1 MAGKNV
7 EGQLELFSLFDSVE
21 ELEQKIKGA
30 GLKEVQGEPVME
42 QCYRHRD
49 TGETAVAAYLDYNR
63 VYVADW
69 GRKPLL
75 YQFDS
80 TKEAVG
86 YYADWLDRHASD
98 EAAVAGT
105 AAGSIAEGE
114 GSPLGEYGGR
124 EMKQEELCRKLT
136 EMIAETKAQKLSWRL
151 EVQTTEGNDASE
163 KPIEEEH
170 GTKWTIDECYASYSC
185 NYRGKNSA

>member
-63 VYVADW
+63 VYVVDW

-75 YQFDS
+75 YQF
-80 TKEAVG
+80 E
-86 YYADWLDRHASD
+86 RHSGRKHCRRRRQS
-98 EAAVAGT
+98 AGR
-105 AAGSIAEGE
+105 I
-114 GSPLGEYGGR
+114 R
-124 EMKQEELCRKLT
+124 R
-136 EMIAETKAQKLSWRL
+136 
-151 EVQTTEGNDASE
+151 
-163 KPIEEEH
+163 
-170 GTKWTIDECYASYSC
+170 
-185 NYRGKNSA
+185 

>member
-80 TKEAVG
+80 TKEAVELIQQG
-86 YYADWLDRHASD
+86 LPAPGLCGGLGQ
-98 EAAVAGT
+98 EAPAV
-105 AAGSIAEGE
+105 S
-114 GSPLGEYGGR
+114 
-124 EMKQEELCRKLT
+124 
-136 EMIAETKAQKLSWRL
+136 
-151 EVQTTEGNDASE
+151 V
-163 KPIEEEH
+163 
-170 GTKWTIDECYASYSC
+170 
-185 NYRGKNSA
+185 

>member
-49 TGETAVAAYLDYNR
+49 TG
-63 VYVADW
+63 
-69 GRKPLL
+69 
-75 YQFDS
+75 
-80 TKEAVG
+80 VG

-98 EAAVAGT
+98 EAAVA
-105 AAGSIAEGE
+105 AQRPEALQKAKAVRWEN
-114 GSPLGEYGGR
+114 
-124 EMKQEELCRKLT
+124 T
-136 EMIAETKAQKLSWRL
+136 E
-151 EVQTTEGNDASE
+151 VE
-163 KPIEEEH
+163 K
-170 GTKWTIDECYASYSC
+170 
-185 NYRGKNSA
+185 

>member
-1 MAGKNV
+1 M
-7 EGQLELFSLFDSVE
+7 E

-80 TKEAVG
+80 IKEAVG
-86 YYADWLDRHASD
+86 FYADWLDRHASD
-98 EAAVAGT
+98 EAAVA
-105 AAGSIAEGE
+105 AERPE
-114 GSPLGEYGGR
+114 ALQKAKAVRWEN
-124 EMKQEELCRKLT
+124 T
-136 EMIAETKAQKLSWRL
+136 E
-151 EVQTTEGNDASE
+151 VE
-163 KPIEEEH
+163 K
-170 GTKWTIDECYASYSC
+170 
-185 NYRGKNSA
+185 

>member
-63 VYVADW
+63 VYVA
-69 GRKPLL
+69 P
-75 YQFDS
+75 
-80 TKEAVG
+80 AVSV
-86 YYADWLDRHASD
+86 RQHKRSCR
-98 EAAVAGT
+98 V
-105 AAGSIAEGE
+105 
-114 GSPLGEYGGR
+114 
-124 EMKQEELCRKLT
+124 LCRL
-136 EMIAETKAQKLSWRL
+136 AGPAC
-151 EVQTTEGNDASE
+151 VG
-163 KPIEEEH
+163 
-170 GTKWTIDECYASYSC
+170 
-185 NYRGKNSA
+185 

>member
-80 TKEAVG
+80 TKEAVE
-86 YYADWLDRHASD
+86 YRHASD
-98 EAAVAGT
+98 EAAVA
-105 AAGSIAEGE
+105 AERPE
-114 GSPLGEYGGR
+114 ALQKAEAVR
-124 EMKQEELCRKLT
+124 WENT
-136 EMIAETKAQKLSWRL
+136 E
-151 EVQTTEGNDASE
+151 VE
-163 KPIEEEH
+163 K
-170 GTKWTIDECYASYSC
+170 
-185 NYRGKNSA
+185 

>member
-75 YQFDS
+75 H
-80 TKEAVG
+80 KRGCRV
-86 YYADWLDRHASD
+86 LCRL
-98 EAAVAGT
+98 
-105 AAGSIAEGE
+105 AGSACVG
-114 GSPLGEYGGR
+114 
-124 EMKQEELCRKLT
+124 
-136 EMIAETKAQKLSWRL
+136 
-151 EVQTTEGNDASE
+151 
-163 KPIEEEH
+163 
-170 GTKWTIDECYASYSC
+170 
-185 NYRGKNSA
+185 

>member
-63 VYVADW
+63 VLCGGLGQKA
-69 GRKPLL
+69 P
-75 YQFDS
+75 
-80 TKEAVG
+80 AVSV
-86 YYADWLDRHASD
+86 RQHKRSCR
-98 EAAVAGT
+98 V
-105 AAGSIAEGE
+105 
-114 GSPLGEYGGR
+114 
-124 EMKQEELCRKLT
+124 LCRLVGP
-136 EMIAETKAQKLSWRL
+136 AC
-151 EVQTTEGNDASE
+151 VG
-163 KPIEEEH
+163 
-170 GTKWTIDECYASYSC
+170 
-185 NYRGKNSA
+185 

>member
-1 MAGKNV
+1 MCIR
-7 EGQLELFSLFDSVE
+7 DR
-21 ELEQKIKGA
+21 
-30 GLKEVQGEPVME
+30 
-42 QCYRHRD
+42 CYRHRD

-98 EAAVAGT
+98 EAAVA
-105 AAGSIAEGE
+105 AQRPEALQKAEAVRWE
-114 GSPLGEYGGR
+114 N
-124 EMKQEELCRKLT
+124 T
-136 EMIAETKAQKLSWRL
+136 E
-151 EVQTTEGNDASE
+151 VE
-163 KPIEEEH
+163 K
-170 GTKWTIDECYASYSC
+170 
-185 NYRGKNSA
+185 

>member
-63 VYVADW
+63 VYVA
-69 GRKPLL
+69 GLGQKAP
-75 YQFDS
+75 
-80 TKEAVG
+80 AVSV
-86 YYADWLDRHASD
+86 RQHKRSCR
-98 EAAVAGT
+98 V
-105 AAGSIAEGE
+105 
-114 GSPLGEYGGR
+114 
-124 EMKQEELCRKLT
+124 LCRL
-136 EMIAETKAQKLSWRL
+136 AGPAC
-151 EVQTTEGNDASE
+151 VG
-163 KPIEEEH
+163 
-170 GTKWTIDECYASYSC
+170 
-185 NYRGKNSA
+185 

>member
-63 VYVADW
+63 VYVC
-69 GRKPLL
+69 LL
-75 YQFDS
+75 YTSHKPVLFDGGMAFNH
-80 TKEAVG
+80 AVSADVCNDFFLQRRADRIHEVGAPHLLCRHG
-86 YYADWLDRHASD
+86 YFRGADCMPDDIYLDRQC
-98 EAAVAGT
+98 
-105 AAGSIAEGE
+105 
-114 GSPLGEYGGR
+114 GGFDH
-124 EMKQEELCRKLT
+124 C
-136 EMIAETKAQKLSWRL
+136 
-151 EVQTTEGNDASE
+151 GD
-163 KPIEEEH
+163 
-170 GTKWTIDECYASYSC
+170 YA
-185 NYRGKNSA
+185 

>member
-69 GRKPLL
+69 GRKPCCIS
-75 YQFDS
+75 S
-80 TKEAVG
+80 T
-86 YYADWLDRHASD
+86 
-98 EAAVAGT
+98 
-105 AAGSIAEGE
+105 
-114 GSPLGEYGGR
+114 
-124 EMKQEELCRKLT
+124 
-136 EMIAETKAQKLSWRL
+136 AQKKLSGTM
-151 EVQTTEGNDASE
+151 QTG
-163 KPIEEEH
+163 
-170 GTKWTIDECYASYSC
+170 WTGM
-185 NYRGKNSA
+185 RRMKRQ

>member
-63 VYVADW
+63 VYVA
-69 GRKPLL
+69 
-75 YQFDS
+75 
-80 TKEAVG
+80 
-86 YYADWLDRHASD
+86 
-98 EAAVAGT
+98 AVA
-105 AAGSIAEGE
+105 AERPE
-114 GSPLGEYGGR
+114 ALQKAKAVRWEN
-124 EMKQEELCRKLT
+124 T
-136 EMIAETKAQKLSWRL
+136 E
-151 EVQTTEGNDASE
+151 VE
-163 KPIEEEH
+163 K
-170 GTKWTIDECYASYSC
+170 
-185 NYRGKNSA
+185 

>member
-63 VYVADW
+63 VW
-69 GRKPLL
+69 RTG
-75 YQFDS
+75 
-80 TKEAVG
+80 
-86 YYADWLDRHASD
+86 
-98 EAAVAGT
+98 
-105 AAGSIAEGE
+105 AGSPCCI
-114 GSPLGEYGGR
+114 S
-124 EMKQEELCRKLT
+124 LT
-136 EMIAETKAQKLSWRL
+136 AQKRLSGIM
-151 EVQTTEGNDASE
+151 QTG
-163 KPIEEEH
+163 
-170 GTKWTIDECYASYSC
+170 WTAM
-185 NYRGKNSA
+185 RRMKRR